1 MNLLVYAAH
10 LASQP
15 ATRRR
20 CLASL
25 LWKASRGRC
34 FRLLGAWLLVMVLL
48 PARPGLAQTPVP
60 STEAAAVQEENQ
72 LVELA
77 QQVVDR
83 MSPEQRIGQL
93 FVVMLP
99 GREVTI
105 NSDFVDLI
113 YTRAIGGVLL
123 SPLAGNFSNARGV
136 NTPRQV
142 AVLTNQLQ
150 ALAYGVLLPE
160 EHAMDPVPIA
170 PWPPRDRVLYLP
182 DGTAKAPGN
191 LPLLIGVLQSGDDL
205 PATSLRRGFTPLPSP
220 LAMGASWNRDLV
232 EQTGEIVGRE
242 LRAVGFNL
250 LLGPNLDVF
259 RSGNVEKV
267 NTLGLY
273 TFGSNPHWVS
283 QLGRAFIEGVHDG
296 SNGRVATVAGSFP
309 GQGNTDRVPDAEI
322 ATIQSSQ
329 AELRQNALPPFL
341 AVTRQISSLLDPA
354 GDPGAADLLM
364 TSHMRYTGLQGGDS
378 RGRPLSLAPELR
390 TILRQEGLADW
401 QSQGGLI
408 MSGPLAAPALRRY
421 FEEAGAEEYRR
432 VAQDAFVAGNDLLL
446 LADPSSDSVSPT
458 YVQTLRATLDAF
470 LTLYAEDRDFAD
482 RVDAAARRIVRL
494 KLGLYRTAVDPAAL
508 SAPAL
513 QSELPAAVIPL
524 PSVLVT
530 ESDVG
535 VLASEERVEAEQQM
549 GELARSAITLL
560 YPDPATQTVPVPP
573 AFNQTDQILIFTD
586 FRLQRECLTCE
597 QEPSIGPDTLA
608 LLIERLYGSQST
620 GVIDPAKIVSR
631 TFVELTALLDSL
643 EAAAP
648 AAPADPSAMSLFLPT
663 PTPTRLP
670 SEGSPP
676 PPSDLES
683 GAGAASTD
691 VASRTLAAL
700 RNADWIVFVMLD
712 VAGDYTS
719 LAVKRLLGDHAT
731 LLTDQKTVV
740 LAAQAPYYLDA
751 TEMSRLTAY
760 LGVYSKTPPFL
771 ESAVHALF
779 RRYLPVGAP
788 PVDVPGT
795 RFSTLSERLLP
806 DPALPLGLTIEES
819 DGTALARS
827 NALPPLDERPTVE
840 PGKILRLR
848 AGPIRDLNGNPVP
861 DGTQVSFEL
870 RYEGE
875 EAGLVIGPVA
885 TRSGS
890 AVYEV
895 TLERS
900 GVLRASARSHA
911 ASSGD
916 GISLV
921 VLPPALPAPALLS
934 PALPSAALPSAAL
947 LSPSLL
953 SPTAAVTLALQTPP
967 ADPAELTLARSPA
980 PDRANVLTL
989 VIALMTL
996 LITLSLLLIVQ
1007 IRVLSRPAL
1016 VKHLLWATIFG
1027 LAGYILYAVGLV
1039 PGGTWLRSY
1048 LGLLGVPIVVF
1059 IPMLI
1064 PLLWLQLR
1072 SEER

>member
-1 MNLLVYAAH
+1 
-10 LASQP
+10 
-15 ATRRR
+15 
-20 CLASL
+20 
-25 LWKASRGRC
+25 
-34 FRLLGAWLLVMVLL
+34 
-48 PARPGLAQTPVP
+48 
-60 STEAAAVQEENQ
+60 
-72 LVELA
+72 
-77 QQVVDR
+77 
-83 MSPEQRIGQL
+83 
-93 FVVMLP
+93 
-99 GREVTI
+99 
-105 NSDFVDLI
+105 
-113 YTRAIGGVLL
+113 
-123 SPLAGNFSNARGV
+123 
-136 NTPRQV
+136 
-142 AVLTNQLQ
+142 
-150 ALAYGVLLPE
+150 
-160 EHAMDPVPIA
+160 
-170 PWPPRDRVLYLP
+170 
-182 DGTAKAPGN
+182 
-191 LPLLIGVLQSGDDL
+191 
-205 PATSLRRGFTPLPSP
+205 
-220 LAMGASWNRDLV
+220 
-232 EQTGEIVGRE
+232 
-242 LRAVGFNL
+242 
-250 LLGPNLDVF
+250 
-259 RSGNVEKV
+259 
-267 NTLGLY
+267 
-273 TFGSNPHWVS
+273 
-283 QLGRAFIEGVHDG
+283 
-296 SNGRVATVAGSFP
+296 
-309 GQGNTDRVPDAEI
+309 
-322 ATIQSSQ
+322 
-329 AELRQNALPPFL
+329 
-341 AVTRQISSLLDPA
+341 
-354 GDPGAADLLM
+354 
-364 TSHMRYTGLQGGDS
+364 
-378 RGRPLSLAPELR
+378 
-390 TILRQEGLADW
+390 
-401 QSQGGLI
+401 
-408 MSGPLAAPALRRY
+408 
-421 FEEAGAEEYRR
+421 
-432 VAQDAFVAGNDLLL
+432 
-446 LADPSSDSVSPT
+446 
-458 YVQTLRATLDAF
+458 
-470 LTLYAEDRDFAD
+470 
-482 RVDAAARRIVRL
+482 
-494 KLGLYRTAVDPAAL
+494 
-508 SAPAL
+508 
-513 QSELPAAVIPL
+513 
-524 PSVLVT
+524 
-530 ESDVG
+530 
-535 VLASEERVEAEQQM
+535 
-549 GELARSAITLL
+549 
-560 YPDPATQTVPVPP
+560 
-573 AFNQTDQILIFTD
+573 
-586 FRLQRECLTCE
+586 
-597 QEPSIGPDTLA
+597 
-608 LLIERLYGSQST
+608 
-620 GVIDPAKIVSR
+620 
-631 TFVELTALLDSL
+631 
-643 EAAAP
+643 
-648 AAPADPSAMSLFLPT
+648 
-663 PTPTRLP
+663 
-670 SEGSPP
+670 
-676 PPSDLES
+676 
-683 GAGAASTD
+683 
-691 VASRTLAAL
+691 
-700 RNADWIVFVMLD
+700 
-712 VAGDYTS
+712 
-719 LAVKRLLGDHAT
+719 
-731 LLTDQKTVV
+731 
-740 LAAQAPYYLDA
+740 
-751 TEMSRLTAY
+751 MSRLTAY

-921 VLPPALPAPALLS
+921 VLPPALLSPALLS